1 MSTVQAWG
9 LSALAAA
16 GLIGACVIA
25 ATGHAVP
32 AELWTIDTVLVGAV
46 AGVAVPLAS
55 TPKA

>member
-1 MSTVQAWG
+1 MNTVQAWG

-32 AELWTIDTVLVGAV
+32 VELWTIDTVLVGAV
-46 AGVAVPLAS
+46 AGVAVPQS
-55 TPKA
+55 SPKV

>member
-46 AGVAVPLAS
+46 AGVAVPLSAS
-55 TPKA
+55 PIA